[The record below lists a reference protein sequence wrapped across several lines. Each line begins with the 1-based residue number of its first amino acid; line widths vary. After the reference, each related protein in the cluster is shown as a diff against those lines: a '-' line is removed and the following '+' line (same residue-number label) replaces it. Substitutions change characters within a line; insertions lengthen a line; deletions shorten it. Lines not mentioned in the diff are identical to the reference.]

1 MLDKHHRQMTPVQRL
16 LKDLRNP
23 LLTKQTI
30 ENLED
35 SYLALER
42 AYIHARMYE
51 GRTKDLEQIDERI
64 KDIYEK

>member
-1 MLDKHHRQMTPVQRL
+1 MTPMQRIL
-16 LKDLRNP
+16 IDLRNP

-30 ENLED
+30 ESLED

-51 GRTKDLEQIDERI
+51 GRTKELDEIDERI
-64 KDIYEK
+64 KDIYDR

>member
-1 MLDKHHRQMTPVQRL
+1 MQRL

-35 SYLALER
+35 SYLQLER
-42 AYIHARMYE
+42 SWLQARMYE
-51 GRTKDLEQIDERI
+51 TMGEQMVDIDDIIRL
-64 KDIYEK
+64 IYEQ

>member
-1 MLDKHHRQMTPVQRL
+1 MQRL

-51 GRTKDLEQIDERI
+51 AMEKRMEDIDESVRY
-64 KDIYEK
+64 IYEK

>member
-1 MLDKHHRQMTPVQRL
+1 MTPMQRI

-23 LLTKQTI
+23 LLTKQTF
-30 ENLED
+30 EELED

-51 GRTKDLEQIDERI
+51 SRAKDLEQIDERI
-64 KDIYEK
+64 KDIYDR

>member
-1 MLDKHHRQMTPVQRL
+1 MTPMQRL

-30 ENLED
+30 DNLED

-42 AYIHARMYE
+42 AWVQARMYE
-51 GRTKDLEQIDERI
+51 GRVKELDEIDERI
-64 KDIYEK
+64 KDIYDR

>member
-1 MLDKHHRQMTPVQRL
+1 MTPMQRIL
-16 LKDLRNP
+16 IDLRNP

-30 ENLED
+30 KSLED

-51 GRTKDLEQIDERI
+51 GRTKELDEIDERI
-64 KDIYEK
+64 KDIYDR